1 VNWGRDPS
9 NPEPDFPL
17 KKIALS
23 LLFACLSSFAEAA
36 PAQRP
41 NIILILSDDVGY
53 GDLTCYGATHVR
65 TPNLDRLAKEGIRLR
80 DAHST
85 ASVCTPTR
93 FALMTGKYAW
103 RQPGTGIAPG
113 DSPLLIPPGSA
124 TLPALL
130 KQAGYRTGA
139 VGKWHLG
146 FGETRPDFN
155 ADLRPGPLE
164 IGFDYAYLVPATGDR
179 VPCVYVE
186 NHRVAGLDPKDPI
199 AVSYGKRIGTEPTGL
214 ERPDLLKIK
223 ADRQHSQSI
232 VNGISRIGYMTGGR
246 SALWT
251 DEDMADQLTQKA
263 VQFIEGQKPGE
274 PFFLYMAPHDI
285 HEPMVPH
292 PRFRGT
298 SGCGWRGDVIHQLD
312 WTVGELLAA
321 LERRGVSQDTLVIF
335 SSDNG
340 GAIKDTYDDGTNAL
354 HGLQRPN
361 GALRGAKG
369 SLYEGGHRVPM
380 LARWPGK
387 IPAGKESDALVS
399 LVDLPRSL
407 AALTGQT
414 LPEGAAPDSQNVL
427 PALLGSSDAR
437 GRESLV
443 LQSNGERP
451 LALRQGNWKLIQ
463 GKGSA
468 VQLYDLL
475 ADPAESRDLA
485 KEQPERVA
493 AMQEQ
498 LAGEIA
504 RVK

>member
-1 VNWGRDPS
+1 
-9 NPEPDFPL
+9 L
-17 KKIALS
+17 KKLALS
-23 LLFACLSSFAEAA
+23 LLFACLNSFADAA

-65 TPNLDRLAKEGIRLR
+65 TPNLDRLAKEGVRFR

-93 FALMTGKYAW
+93 FALLTGKYAW
-103 RQPGTGIAPG
+103 RQKGTGIAPG
-113 DSPLLIPPGSA
+113 DSPLLISPGSA

-155 ADLRPGPLE
+155 GELRPGPLE

-186 NHRVAGLDPKDPI
+186 NHRVAGLDPQDPI
-199 AVSYGKRIGTEPTGL
+199 AVSYGQRIGTEPTGL

-223 ADRQHSQSI
+223 ADRSHSQTI

-312 WTVGELLAA
+312 WTVGQLLAS
-321 LERRGVSQDTLVIF
+321 LERRGVLQDTLVIF

-340 GAIKDTYDDGTNAL
+340 GAIKNTYDDGTNAL
-354 HGLQRPN
+354 HGLQQPN

-387 IPAGKESDALVS
+387 IPAGKESDALVA

-407 AALTGQT
+407 AALAGQT

>member
-1 VNWGRDPS
+1 MNWGRDPL

-23 LLFACLSSFAEAA
+23 LLVACLNSFAEAA

-65 TPNLDRLAKEGIRLR
+65 TPNLDLLAKEGIRLR

-93 FALMTGKYAW
+93 FALLTGKYAW
-103 RQPGTGIAPG
+103 RQSGTGIASG
-113 DSPLLIPPGSA
+113 NAPLLIRPGSA

-155 ADLRPGPLE
+155 GELRPGPLE
-164 IGFDYAYLVPATGDR
+164 IGFDSAFLLPATGDR

-186 NHRVAGLDPKDPI
+186 NHRVAGLDPQDPI
-199 AVSYGKRIGTEPTGL
+199 AVSYGKRIGSDPTGL

-223 ADRQHSQSI
+223 ADRQHSESI

-246 SALWT
+246 CALWK

-263 VQFIEGQKPGE
+263 VQFIEQQKQGE

-285 HEPMVPH
+285 HEPMLPH
-292 PRFRGT
+292 PRFRRT
-298 SGCGWRGDVIHQLD
+298 SGCGSRGDVIHQLD

-361 GALRGAKG
+361 GALRGDKG
-369 SLYEGGHRVPM
+369 TLYEGGHRVPM
-380 LARWPGK
+380 LARWPGT
-387 IPAGKESDALVS
+387 IPAGKESDGLIS

-407 AALTGQT
+407 AALSGQI
-414 LPEGAAPDSQNVL
+414 LPEGAAPDSQNLL
-427 PALLGSSDAR
+427 PVLLGSPDAR

-443 LQSNGERP
+443 LQNNGASP
-451 LALRQGNWKLIQ
+451 LALRLGNWKLIEV
-463 GKGSA
+463 KGA
-468 VQLYDLL
+468 KAELYDLSV
-475 ADPAESRDLA
+475 DPAESRDLA
-485 KEQPERVA
+485 GEHPERVS
-493 AMQEQ
+493 AMREK
-498 LAGEIA
+498 LEAERV